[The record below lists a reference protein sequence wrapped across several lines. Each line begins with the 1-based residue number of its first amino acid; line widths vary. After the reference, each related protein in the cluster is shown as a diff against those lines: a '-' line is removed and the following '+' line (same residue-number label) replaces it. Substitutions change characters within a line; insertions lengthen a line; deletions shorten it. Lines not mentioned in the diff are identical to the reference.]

1 MMEQRQISTAFS
13 DLVLAISAI
22 YGFKELS
29 ESPIA
34 EFQFGKWWFMLECLA
49 ATLGVFRFGR
59 FIPKLQESIT
69 KYHTNFSWL
78 CRSIGMPCLGSEISK
93 KYRQKAWS
101 QGFLLSAVATFI
113 AASLKSQHK
122 DRFLEVVNFATV
134 ATMLWFG
141 SVEGNP
147 SILYAG
153 ILFIVSSIV
162 GSEGTVPYIK
172 IPRVDLLHYILV
184 LVNYFLLD
192 GFLVKV

>member
-1 MMEQRQISTAFS
+1 MEQWQVSTAFS
-13 DLVLAISAI
+13 DLVLAFSAI

-29 ESPIA
+29 ESHLA

-49 ATLGVFRFGR
+49 AILGVFRFGR
-59 FIPKLQESIT
+59 LIPKWQESIA

-78 CRSIGMPCLGSEISK
+78 CRSIGMPCLGSEIAK
-93 KYRQKAWS
+93 KYNQKSWS

-113 AASLKSQHK
+113 AASLKSHHK
-122 DRFLEVVNFATV
+122 DRFLNVVNFATV
-134 ATMLWFG
+134 ATLLWFG

-153 ILFIVSSIV
+153 ILFIISSIV
-162 GSEGTVPYIK
+162 GSEGLVPGIN

-184 LVNYFLLD
+184 LVNYFLVD
-192 GFLVKV
+192 GFLLKV